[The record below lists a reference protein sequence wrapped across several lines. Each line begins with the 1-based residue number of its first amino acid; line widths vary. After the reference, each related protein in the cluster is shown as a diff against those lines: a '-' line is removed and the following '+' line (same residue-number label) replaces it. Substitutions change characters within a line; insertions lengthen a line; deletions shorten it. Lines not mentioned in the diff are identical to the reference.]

1 MVLPKES
8 GREKALQVP
17 EEAVARAKGN
27 LGLLLLPIFLAFG
40 LLGHALLPVDLF
52 GFFDRRGEQ
61 DDLIV
66 RHQRLGLCLGATQ
79 LFAVDEGAVG
89 AHVLNLDVLVV
100 RDDNLEMPPRDLPE
114 ATGSVGVALEIS
126 S

>member
-1 MVLPKES
+1 M
-8 GREKALQVP
+8 
-17 EEAVARAKGN
+17 ARAKGN
-27 LGLLLLPIFLAFG
+27 LGLLLLPILLAFG

-52 GFFDRRGEQ
+52 GLFDRRGEQ

-100 RDDNLEMPPRDLPE
+100 RDDDLEMPPRDLPE